1 LRSISSVDP
10 IVGEWKIQLESI
22 DKSNSDPQIIDIQF
36 EPRNELRFSTH
47 LMDDIDLKVDYN
59 SKRVQISTTS
69 SDGGLPN

>member
-1 LRSISSVDP
+1 VDP

-22 DKSNSDPQIIDIQF
+22 DKSNIDPQIIDIQF